1 MPVKRDMDLVRN
13 ILLRLEESEKIRNDA
28 SVLKDLSDEPAIQ
41 AHLEML
47 QDAGF
52 LEQKN
57 WKPFPQGA
65 GIRLGWRITWAGHEF
80 LDTVRDPEIWRKT
93 KSGAEKLGSWT
104 IKLLGE
110 MASGFIRM
118 RAQELGLPI
127 S

>member
-1 MPVKRDMDLVRN
+1 MKRDMDLVRS

-28 SVLKDLSDEPAIQ
+28 GVLKDLSDEYAIQ
-41 AHLEML
+41 GHLEML

-57 WKPFPQGA
+57 WKPFPNKGF
-65 GIRLGWRITWAGHEF
+65 GVRLGWRITWAGHEF
-80 LDTVRDPEIWRKT
+80 LDTVRDPEIWRRT
-93 KSGAEKLGSWT
+93 KSGAEKLGSWS